1 MNGKRK
7 IYFIVE
13 CIAILIGVL
22 SFLGALPIKKI
33 EFPMAFGSLLRNCS
47 IFVSVSFEERRHFK
61 SICFI
66 IGVFL
71 FISFPLTYHI
81 DKFVSDRQAKN
92 CKCVETLIIP
102 SEFTP
107 IKKGKIYDFTEE
119 GKDEVIIF
127 FARENRK
134 SKELEDEIIKVTKRQ
149 RGLRIYYY
157 NMDKMPE
164 REAGAAKR
172 FLTYGKEPM
181 LAKISEGEVVEKVT
195 DKDIRKIKKMLEK
208 F

>member
-1 MNGKRK
+1 M
-7 IYFIVE
+7 
-13 CIAILIGVL
+13 
-22 SFLGALPIKKI
+22 
-33 EFPMAFGSLLRNCS
+33 
-47 IFVSVSFEERRHFK
+47 
-61 SICFI
+61 
-66 IGVFL
+66 

-157 NMDKMPE
+157 NMDKMQE